1 MPDLASYY
9 KLLSETKAFEDV
21 DEDDYEAL
29 LAHLKAKI
37 KRYQR
42 DEMIFC
48 AGQRSRRF
56 GIVLAG
62 SVHVEGSDAQ
72 GNISVMGAFHVGEM
86 FGEAYA
92 VLGNVPLLTSVV
104 ASETSEILLL
114 DVRQLTTH
122 VCAVCAGLDCLTTN
136 LLQSIAEKNV
146 MLSRRIQDAEP
157 KSIRGKLLAYLNT
170 RAQMEGSREFDI
182 PFNRQ
187 QLADYLGVD
196 RSALSAVISSLA
208 REGIISVHRS
218 HFELLR

>member
-1 MPDLASYY
+1 MTSFVIDYE
-9 KLLSETKAFEDV
+9 LLSQTRAFTGV
-21 DEDDYEAL
+21 DESDFEAL
-29 LAHLKAKI
+29 LAHLKAQAR
-37 KRYQR
+37 RYQR
-42 DEMIFC
+42 GETVFC
-48 AGQRSRRF
+48 AGQKSHRF
-56 GIVLAG
+56 GIVLQG

-92 VLGNVPLLTSVV
+92 VLGNIPLLTSVV
-104 ASETSEILLL
+104 ASEASEVLLL
-114 DVRQLTTH
+114 DVKQLTTH
-122 VCAVCAGLDCLTTN
+122 VCTVCAGLDCLTTN
-136 LLQSIAEKNV
+136 LLQSVAEKNI
-146 MLSRRIQDAEP
+146 MLSRRIQDSAP

-196 RSALSAVISSLA
+196 RSALSAVISSMA
-208 REGIISVHRS
+208 REGVISVHRS